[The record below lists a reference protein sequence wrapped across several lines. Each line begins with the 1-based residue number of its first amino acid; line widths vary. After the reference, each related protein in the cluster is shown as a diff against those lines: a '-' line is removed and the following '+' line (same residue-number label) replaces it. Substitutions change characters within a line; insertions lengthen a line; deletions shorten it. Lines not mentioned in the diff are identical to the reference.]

1 MAFLL
6 DTHTFLW
13 FVSGDN
19 KLPPSVRNK
28 IKDIQQPCFL
38 SAASLWE
45 ITIKN
50 QIGKLTLDISL
61 EELFNYADRNQ
72 IEIVPINYDHLLVLS
87 NLPNH
92 HSDPLDRLIISQA
105 IAENLILITRDKGLK
120 KYGVEQ
126 QWK

>member
-1 MAFLL
+1 MAFML
-6 DTHTFLW
+6 DTHAFLW

-19 KLPPSVRNK
+19 QLPASVRDK
-28 IKDIQQPCFL
+28 IKDIHQPCFL

-50 QIGKLTLDISL
+50 QIGKLILNISL

-72 IEIVPINYDHLLVLS
+72 IEIIPINYDHLLVLS
-87 NLPNH
+87 TLPLH
-92 HSDPLDRLIISQA
+92 HSDPFDRLIISQA
-105 IAENLILITRDKGLK
+105 IAENLVLITRDKGFK
-120 KYGVEQ
+120 KYMVEQ